1 MAIDKYATESFVLAS
16 YETAEHDR
24 TYKLFTKEFGLIFA
38 RATSVR
44 KLESKLRTHLQVG
57 RMTRVTLVKGKE
69 IWRITGGEEYHC
81 YPLLRDDVFK
91 LLERF
96 VRGEGVQKTLFTHM
110 KDIVST
116 GNVDERTGR
125 LLATYLLLVDLGY
138 ADAFVIGAESI
149 EQYISWN
156 IDDLYTQAILTKD
169 ALRLHVMQVIQQ
181 VQL

>member
-1 MAIDKYATESFVLAS
+1 MAIDKYSTESFILAS

-24 TYKLFTKEFGLIFA
+24 TYKLFTKDFGLIFA

-57 RMTRVTLVKGKE
+57 RMCRVTLVKGKDV
-69 IWRITGGEEYHC
+69 WRITGSEEQLCHKM
-81 YPLLRDDVFK
+81 LLNDVIK

-96 VRGEGVQKTLFTHM
+96 VRGEGTQKTLFSHM
-110 KDIVST
+110 KDLVAMQNI
-116 GNVDERTGR
+116 DERNGR
-125 LLATYLLLVDLGY
+125 LLAHYLVLVDLGY

-149 EQYISWN
+149 DEYVSWSVE
-156 IDDLYTQAILTKD
+156 DLYTQVILTKD
-169 ALRLHVMQVIQQ
+169 VLRQHVMQALSQ

>member
-1 MAIDKYATESFVLAS
+1 MAIDKYSTESFILDA
-16 YETAEHDR
+16 YESREHDK
-24 TYKLFTKEFGLIFA
+24 TYKLFTKDFGLIFA

-57 RMTRVTLVKGKE
+57 RMTQVTLVKGKD
-69 IWRITGGEEYHC
+69 IWRITGSEEYHRES
-81 YPLLRDDVFK
+81 LLRNDVVK

-96 VRGEGVQKTLFTHM
+96 VRGEGPQKTLFNHM

-116 GNVDERTGR
+116 TNIDERTGR
-125 LLATYLLLVDLGY
+125 LLAHYLILVDLGY
-138 ADAFVIGAESI
+138 ADAFIIGAESI
-149 EQYISWN
+149 DQYVSWN

-169 ALRLHVMQVIQQ
+169 ILRTHVMQVLNQ

>member
-1 MAIDKYATESFVLAS
+1 MSHDKHATESFVLAS

-24 TYKLFTKEFGLIFA
+24 TYKLFTKDFGLIFA

-44 KLESKLRTHLQVG
+44 KLESRLRTHLAVG

-69 IWRITGGEEYHC
+69 VWRITGSEECHC
-81 YPLLRDDVFK
+81 QKLLRNDVIK

-96 VRGEGVQKTLFTHM
+96 VRGEGPQKILFTHM

-116 GNVDERTGR
+116 NNIDERTGR
-125 LLATYLLLVDLGY
+125 LLANYLLLVDLGY
-138 ADAFVIGAESI
+138 ADAFIIGAESI
-149 EQYISWN
+149 EQYISWSA
-156 IDDLYTQAILTKD
+156 DDLYTQAILTKD
-169 ALRLHVMQVIQQ
+169 VMRKHVMQVLNE